1 MSAWR
6 FKLVLLCIMITAV
19 TSVHAA
25 IFSYRDATGQLHFV
39 DDPSKIP
46 GAYRERVKS
55 IDEEEDSLGT
65 FETLDQPPAR
75 PVREP
80 EPLSEAPEEE
90 APPADD
96 LTTPIRVEGNRILV
110 PVQVALG
117 NRVVELFLLLDTGA
131 TSTVLH
137 RSALTDLDLPSGTR
151 YKARVAGGGIVRS
164 HKIRFRHITIGP
176 FRIEKA
182 QAMVISPQGQELPF
196 DGMLGMDFLKTH
208 PYQIDFER
216 QRILW
221 QANP

>member
-1 MSAWR
+1 MSTWR
-6 FKLVLLCIMITAV
+6 LKLVLLSLMIAAV
-19 TSVHAA
+19 TSVYAA
-25 IFSYRDATGQLHFV
+25 IFSYRDAAGQLHFV

-46 GAYRERVKS
+46 GAYRDRVKS

-65 FETLDQPPAR
+65 FETLVQPPAR

-80 EPLSEAPEEE
+80 EPFGEAAAEDG
-90 APPADD
+90 PPVDD
-96 LTTPIRVEGNRILV
+96 LTTPIRVEGNRVLV

-117 NRVVELFLLLDTGA
+117 NRAVELFLLLDTGA

-137 RSALTDLDLPSGTR
+137 RSALADLDLPSGTR
-151 YKARVAGGGIVRS
+151 YKARVAGGGVVRS
-164 HKIRFRHITIGP
+164 YKIRFRHITIGP
-176 FRIEKA
+176 FRIDKA
-182 QAMVISPQGQELPF
+182 QAMVINPQGQELPF